1 METQLDMP
9 IFLGLPWQ
17 IQLAWTLKQ
26 TSEEYD
32 EDDFF
37 RAKYVHS
44 QNVDEPVRMERPES
58 PHTNN
63 AYARQEFYFHR
74 DRLGNITEITD
85 FEGTVVQSYVYDAFG
100 KVTIYDKDGNE
111 ITPSSSNYLE
121 TPYAF
126 TGRELDAETGLYFY
140 RARYYDPNLGRFISE
155 DPIAFL
161 SSDTNFYRYIFNS
174 PVNLTDPSGLLTI
187 ALSFGVVGFIGE
199 SSTVKKGIAR
209 SKDIGVVFHV
219 ESLSYKFFEIEGRGV
234 KTDGAFVGGGLTIAA
249 VEGDFNDF
257 FGTGIEV
264 GANVGFGFKS
274 YGANAILT
282 STGKL
287 GGSFDVG
294 GFGFGLGIAQRRTTT
309 TACEIELR

>member
-58 PHTNN
+58 PYTNN
-63 AYARQEFYFHR
+63 AYSRQEFYFHR
-74 DRLGNITEITD
+74 DRLGNIAEITD

-111 ITPSSSNYLE
+111 ITPSSANYLE

-126 TGRELDAETGLYFY
+126 TGRELDPETGLYFY
-140 RARYYDPNLGRFISE
+140 RARYYDPNSGRFISE
-155 DPIAFL
+155 DPIG
-161 SSDTNFYRYIFNS
+161 I
-174 PVNLTDPSGLLTI
+174 SG
-187 ALSFGVVGFIGE
+187 
-199 SSTVKKGIAR
+199 
-209 SKDIGVVFHV
+209 
-219 ESLSYKFFEIEGRGV
+219 
-234 KTDGAFVGGGLTIAA
+234 
-249 VEGDFNDF
+249 GDFNFYKYSVNNPANRIDPFGLQDF
-257 FGTGIEV
+257 GYADDYVSILYDSPAALELNRDAENYGRAVQKGLKNLYIASGVIVVGGVIIYTAPVIASEV
-264 GANVGFGFKS
+264 AYAFVFYPELATFVSVGFAGGVVKGITGADTKLLPSYPAEYIADELGF
-274 YGANAILT
+274 LL
-282 STGKL
+282 GKQ
-287 GGSFDVG
+287 
-294 GFGFGLGIAQRRTTT
+294 IKRI
-309 TACEIELR
+309 CE